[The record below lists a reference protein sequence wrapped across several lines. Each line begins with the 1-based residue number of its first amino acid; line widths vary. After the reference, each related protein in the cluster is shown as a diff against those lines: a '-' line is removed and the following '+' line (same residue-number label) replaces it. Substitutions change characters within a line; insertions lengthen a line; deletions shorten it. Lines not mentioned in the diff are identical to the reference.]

1 MLPEIIE
8 EIIPRFIESLPTIIK
23 IQWSF
28 LRSIS
33 IERISLNSII
43 GLGNSFDTALLGG
56 FLYSV
61 AAIVNVFPNT
71 YFSVEPDL
79 INMRLEGSLDVSLK
93 FRLIGVTV
101 EFLKALTNKPFR
113 SLLWELRKMRGLFV

>member
-23 IQWSF
+23 IQMSF

-56 FLYSV
+56 FLYSI
-61 AAIVNVFPNT
+61 AAIVNVLPNT

-79 INMRLEGSLDVSLK
+79 INARLEGSLDVSLK
-93 FRLIGVTV
+93 FRLLEVTV
-101 EFLKALTNKPFR
+101 EFLKALANKAFR